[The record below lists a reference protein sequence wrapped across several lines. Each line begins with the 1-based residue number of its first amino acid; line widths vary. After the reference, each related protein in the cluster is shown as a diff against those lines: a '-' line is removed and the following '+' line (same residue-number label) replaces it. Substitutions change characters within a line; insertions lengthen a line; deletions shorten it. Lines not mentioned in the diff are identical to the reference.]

1 MTELHK
7 PDVRKA
13 NICPPCPPTATA
25 WEKCVYW
32 LGIGLG
38 SGLPKRAAG
47 TWGTVG
53 GLIVA
58 IPMLWLGFWG
68 FLAVTIVG
76 CLVGSYICGKTSD
89 LMGVHD
95 DPHIVFD
102 EWVGMWI
109 ALLWVSY
116 KAFPNFGDL
125 ASYIIIAYI
134 PSYNA
139 NHLINVF
146 LEDFLTMLVLPFVL
160 FRFFDIIKP
169 FPIKWVDKNVS
180 GGFGI
185 LIDDL
190 LAGIMALILY
200 ILSIYFIIIFFTID

>member
-1 MTELHK
+1 MTQLHK

-13 NICPPCPPTATA
+13 NVCPPCPPTVSV
-25 WEKCVYW
+25 WEKLIYW

-53 GLIVA
+53 GLVVA

-68 FLAVTIVG
+68 FLAITVLG
-76 CLVGSYICGKTSD
+76 ALVGSYICGKTSD

-95 DPHIVFD
+95 DPHIVWD
-102 EWVGMWI
+102 EWVGMWVSLLPI
-109 ALLWVSY
+109 LWLHFYDDALLQGHQLSLLLLY
-116 KAFPNFGDL
+116 FAAFV
-125 ASYIIIAYI
+125 A
-134 PSYNA
+134 
-139 NHLINVF
+139 
-146 LEDFLTMLVLPFVL
+146 
-160 FRFFDIIKP
+160 FRFFDILKP

-185 LIDDL
+185 LIDDI
-190 LAGIMALILY
+190 LAGLMAGVVLIVFVSVLVTY
-200 ILSIYFIIIFFTID
+200 V

>member
-1 MTELHK
+1 MTQLHK

-13 NICPPCPPTATA
+13 NVCPPCPPTASV
-25 WEKCVYW
+25 WEKLIYW

-53 GLIVA
+53 GLVVA

-68 FLAVTIVG
+68 FLAVTVVG
-76 CLVGSYICGKTSD
+76 ALVGSYICGKTSD

-95 DPHIVFD
+95 DPHIVWD
-102 EWVGMWI
+102 EWVGMWVSLLPI
-109 ALLWVSY
+109 LWLHFYDDALLQGHQLSLLLLY
-116 KAFPNFGDL
+116 FAAFV
-125 ASYIIIAYI
+125 A
-134 PSYNA
+134 
-139 NHLINVF
+139 
-146 LEDFLTMLVLPFVL
+146 
-160 FRFFDIIKP
+160 FRFFDILKP

-185 LIDDL
+185 LIDDI
-190 LAGIMALILY
+190 LAGLMAGIVLIVFVSVLVTY
-200 ILSIYFIIIFFTID
+200 V

>member
-1 MTELHK
+1 MTQLHK

-13 NICPPCPPTATA
+13 NVCPPCPPTASV
-25 WEKCVYW
+25 WEKLIYW

-53 GLIVA
+53 GLVVA

-68 FLAVTIVG
+68 FLAVTVVG
-76 CLVGSYICGKTSD
+76 ALVGSYICGKTSD

-95 DPHIVFD
+95 DPHIVWD
-102 EWVGMWI
+102 EWVGMWVSLLPI
-109 ALLWVSY
+109 LWLHFYDDALLQGRQLSLLLLY
-116 KAFPNFGDL
+116 FAAFV
-125 ASYIIIAYI
+125 A
-134 PSYNA
+134 
-139 NHLINVF
+139 
-146 LEDFLTMLVLPFVL
+146 
-160 FRFFDIIKP
+160 FRFFDILKP

-185 LIDDL
+185 LIDDI
-190 LAGIMALILY
+190 LAGLMAGVVLIVFVRLLVTY
-200 ILSIYFIIIFFTID
+200 V

>member
-1 MTELHK
+1 MTQLHK

-13 NICPPCPPTATA
+13 NVCPPCPPTASI
-25 WEKCVYW
+25 WEKLIYW

-53 GLIVA
+53 GLVVA

-68 FLAVTIVG
+68 FLAVTLVG
-76 CLVGSYICGKTSD
+76 ALVGSYICGKTSD

-95 DPHIVFD
+95 DPHIVWD
-102 EWVGMWI
+102 EWVGMWVSLLPI
-109 ALLWVSY
+109 LWLHFYDDALLQGHQLSLLLLY
-116 KAFPNFGDL
+116 YAAFV
-125 ASYIIIAYI
+125 A
-134 PSYNA
+134 
-139 NHLINVF
+139 
-146 LEDFLTMLVLPFVL
+146 
-160 FRFFDIIKP
+160 FRFFDILKP

-185 LIDDL
+185 LIDDI
-190 LAGIMALILY
+190 LAGLMAGVVLIVFVSVLVTY
-200 ILSIYFIIIFFTID
+200 V

>member
-1 MTELHK
+1 MTQLHK

-13 NICPPCPPTATA
+13 NVCPPCPPTASI
-25 WEKCVYW
+25 WEKLIYW

-53 GLIVA
+53 GLVVA

-68 FLAVTIVG
+68 FLAVTVMG
-76 CLVGSYICGKTSD
+76 ALVGSYICGKTSD

-95 DPHIVFD
+95 DPHIVWD
-102 EWVGMWI
+102 EWVGMWVSLLPI
-109 ALLWVSY
+109 LWLHFYDDALLQGHKLSLLLLY
-116 KAFPNFGDL
+116 FAAFV
-125 ASYIIIAYI
+125 A
-134 PSYNA
+134 
-139 NHLINVF
+139 
-146 LEDFLTMLVLPFVL
+146 
-160 FRFFDIIKP
+160 FRFFDILKP

-185 LIDDL
+185 LIDDI
-190 LAGIMALILY
+190 LAGLMAGVVLIVFVSMLVTY
-200 ILSIYFIIIFFTID
+200 V

>member
-1 MTELHK
+1 MTQLHK

-13 NICPPCPPTATA
+13 NVCPPCPPTASI
-25 WEKCVYW
+25 WEKLIYW

-53 GLIVA
+53 GLVVA

-68 FLAVTIVG
+68 FLAVTLVG
-76 CLVGSYICGKTSD
+76 ALVGSYICGKTSD

-95 DPHIVFD
+95 DPHIVWD
-102 EWVGMWI
+102 EWVGMWVSLLPI
-109 ALLWVSY
+109 LWLHFYDDALLQGHQLSLLLLY
-116 KAFPNFGDL
+116 FAAFV
-125 ASYIIIAYI
+125 A
-134 PSYNA
+134 
-139 NHLINVF
+139 
-146 LEDFLTMLVLPFVL
+146 
-160 FRFFDIIKP
+160 FRFFDILKP

-185 LIDDL
+185 LIDDI
-190 LAGIMALILY
+190 LAGLMAGIVLIAFVSVL
-200 ILSIYFIIIFFTID
+200 FTYV

>member
-1 MTELHK
+1 MTQLHK

-13 NICPPCPPTATA
+13 NVCPPCPPTASV
-25 WEKCVYW
+25 WEKLIYW

-53 GLIVA
+53 GLVVA

-68 FLAVTIVG
+68 FLAVTVVG
-76 CLVGSYICGKTSD
+76 ALVGSYICGKTSD

-95 DPHIVFD
+95 DPHIVWD
-102 EWVGMWI
+102 EWVGMWVSLLPI
-109 ALLWVSY
+109 LWLHFYDDALLQGHQLSLLLLY
-116 KAFPNFGDL
+116 FAAFV
-125 ASYIIIAYI
+125 A
-134 PSYNA
+134 
-139 NHLINVF
+139 
-146 LEDFLTMLVLPFVL
+146 
-160 FRFFDIIKP
+160 FRFFDILKP

-185 LIDDL
+185 LIDDI
-190 LAGIMALILY
+190 LAGLMAGVVLIVFVSMLVTY
-200 ILSIYFIIIFFTID
+200 V

>member
-1 MTELHK
+1 MTQLHK

-13 NICPPCPPTATA
+13 NVCPPCPPTVSV
-25 WEKCVYW
+25 WEKLIYW

-53 GLIVA
+53 GLLVA

-68 FLAVTIVG
+68 FLAVTVVG
-76 CLVGSYICGKTSD
+76 ALFGSYICGKTSD

-95 DPHIVFD
+95 DPHIVWD
-102 EWVGMWI
+102 EWVGMWVS
-109 ALLWVSY
+109 LLPILWLHFYDDGLLQGHQLSLLLLY
-116 KAFPNFGDL
+116 FAAFV
-125 ASYIIIAYI
+125 A
-134 PSYNA
+134 
-139 NHLINVF
+139 
-146 LEDFLTMLVLPFVL
+146 
-160 FRFFDIIKP
+160 FRFFDILKP

-185 LIDDL
+185 LIDDI
-190 LAGIMALILY
+190 LAGLMAGVVLIVFVSVLVTY
-200 ILSIYFIIIFFTID
+200 V

>member
-1 MTELHK
+1 MTQLHK

-13 NICPPCPPTATA
+13 NVCPPCPPTASV
-25 WEKCVYW
+25 WEKLIYW

-53 GLIVA
+53 GLVVA

-68 FLAVTIVG
+68 FLAVTVMG
-76 CLVGSYICGKTSD
+76 ALVGSYICGKTSD

-95 DPHIVFD
+95 DPHIVWD
-102 EWVGMWI
+102 EWVGMWVSLLPI
-109 ALLWVSY
+109 LWLHFYDDALLQGHQLSLLLLY
-116 KAFPNFGDL
+116 FAAFV
-125 ASYIIIAYI
+125 A
-134 PSYNA
+134 
-139 NHLINVF
+139 
-146 LEDFLTMLVLPFVL
+146 
-160 FRFFDIIKP
+160 FRFFDILKP

-185 LIDDL
+185 LIDDI
-190 LAGIMALILY
+190 LAGLMAGVVLIAFVSVLVTY
-200 ILSIYFIIIFFTID
+200 A

>member
-1 MTELHK
+1 MTQLHK

-13 NICPPCPPTATA
+13 NVCPPCPSTASV
-25 WEKCVYW
+25 WEKLIYW

-53 GLIVA
+53 GLVVA

-68 FLAVTIVG
+68 FLAVTVVG
-76 CLVGSYICGKTSD
+76 ALVGSYICGKTSD

-95 DPHIVFD
+95 DPHIVWD
-102 EWVGMWI
+102 EWVGMWVSLLPI
-109 ALLWVSY
+109 LWLHFYDDALLQGHQLSLLLLY
-116 KAFPNFGDL
+116 FAAFV
-125 ASYIIIAYI
+125 A
-134 PSYNA
+134 
-139 NHLINVF
+139 
-146 LEDFLTMLVLPFVL
+146 
-160 FRFFDIIKP
+160 FRFFDILKP

-185 LIDDL
+185 LIDDI
-190 LAGIMALILY
+190 LAGLMAGVVLIAFVSVLVTY
-200 ILSIYFIIIFFTID
+200 V

>member
-1 MTELHK
+1 MTQLHK

-13 NICPPCPPTATA
+13 NVCPPCPPTASV
-25 WEKCVYW
+25 WEKLIYW

-53 GLIVA
+53 GLVVA

-68 FLAVTIVG
+68 FLAVTVVG
-76 CLVGSYICGKTSD
+76 ALVGSYICGKTSD

-95 DPHIVFD
+95 DPHIVWD
-102 EWVGMWI
+102 EWVGMWVS
-109 ALLWVSY
+109 LLPILWLHFYDDDLLQGHQLSLLLLY
-116 KAFPNFGDL
+116 FAAFV
-125 ASYIIIAYI
+125 A
-134 PSYNA
+134 
-139 NHLINVF
+139 
-146 LEDFLTMLVLPFVL
+146 
-160 FRFFDIIKP
+160 FRFFDILKP

-185 LIDDL
+185 LIDDI
-190 LAGIMALILY
+190 LAGLMAGVVLIVFVSVLVTY
-200 ILSIYFIIIFFTID
+200 V

>member
-1 MTELHK
+1 MTQLHK

-13 NICPPCPPTATA
+13 NVCPPCPPTASI
-25 WEKCVYW
+25 WEKLIYW

-53 GLIVA
+53 GLVVA

-68 FLAVTIVG
+68 FLAVTVVG
-76 CLVGSYICGKTSD
+76 ALVGSYICGKTSD

-95 DPHIVFD
+95 DPHIVWD
-102 EWVGMWI
+102 EWVGMWVSLLPI
-109 ALLWVSY
+109 LWLHFYDDALLQGHQLSLLLLY
-116 KAFPNFGDL
+116 FAAFV
-125 ASYIIIAYI
+125 A
-134 PSYNA
+134 
-139 NHLINVF
+139 
-146 LEDFLTMLVLPFVL
+146 
-160 FRFFDIIKP
+160 FRFFDILKP

-185 LIDDL
+185 FIDDI
-190 LAGIMALILY
+190 LAGLMAGVVLIVFVSVLVTY
-200 ILSIYFIIIFFTID
+200 V

>member
-1 MTELHK
+1 MTNHK
-7 PDVRKA
+7 PDIRKA
-13 NICPPCPPTATA
+13 NPCPPCPANASA
-25 WEKCVYW
+25 WEKAIYW

-53 GLIVA
+53 GLLVA
-58 IPMLWLGFWG
+58 VPMLGLGFWG
-68 FLAVTIVG
+68 FLAVTVVG

-109 ALLWVSY
+109 SLLPLFLLGSNLNRSALFTSVGG
-116 KAFPNFGDL
+116 F
-125 ASYIIIAYI
+125 IIIFAF
-134 PSYNA
+134 A
-139 NHLINVF
+139 
-146 LEDFLTMLVLPFVL
+146 L

-169 FPIKWVDKNVS
+169 FPIKWVDKNVN

-185 LIDDL
+185 LIDDV
-190 LAGIMALILY
+190 LAGLMSALTLMI
-200 ILSIYFIIIFFTID
+200 IGCFVLSFLGVAIGLGG

>member
-1 MTELHK
+1 MTQLHK

-13 NICPPCPPTATA
+13 NVCPPCPPTASV
-25 WEKCVYW
+25 WEKLIYW

-53 GLIVA
+53 GLVVA

-68 FLAVTIVG
+68 FLAVTMVG
-76 CLVGSYICGKTSD
+76 ALVGSYICGKTSD

-95 DPHIVFD
+95 DPHIVWD
-102 EWVGMWI
+102 EWVGMWVSLLPI
-109 ALLWVSY
+109 LWLHFYDDALLQGHQLSLLLLY
-116 KAFPNFGDL
+116 FAAFV
-125 ASYIIIAYI
+125 A
-134 PSYNA
+134 
-139 NHLINVF
+139 
-146 LEDFLTMLVLPFVL
+146 
-160 FRFFDIIKP
+160 FRFFDILKP

-185 LIDDL
+185 LIDDI
-190 LAGIMALILY
+190 LAGLMAGVVLIVFVNLLVTY
-200 ILSIYFIIIFFTID
+200 V

>member
-1 MTELHK
+1 MTQLHK

-13 NICPPCPPTATA
+13 NVCPPCPPTASV
-25 WEKCVYW
+25 WEKLIYW

-53 GLIVA
+53 GLVVA

-68 FLAVTIVG
+68 FLAVTVVG
-76 CLVGSYICGKTSD
+76 ALVGSYICGKTSD

-95 DPHIVFD
+95 DPHIVWD
-102 EWVGMWI
+102 EWVGMWVSLLPI
-109 ALLWVSY
+109 LWLHFYDDALLQGHQLSLLLLYFAALV
-116 KAFPNFGDL
+116 AFRL
-125 ASYIIIAYI
+125 
-134 PSYNA
+134 
-139 NHLINVF
+139 
-146 LEDFLTMLVLPFVL
+146 
-160 FRFFDIIKP
+160 FDILKP

-185 LIDDL
+185 LIDDI
-190 LAGIMALILY
+190 LAGLMAGVVLIVFVSVLVTY
-200 ILSIYFIIIFFTID
+200 V

>member
-1 MTELHK
+1 MTQLHK

-13 NICPPCPPTATA
+13 NVCPPCPPTANV
-25 WEKCVYW
+25 WEKLIYW

-53 GLIVA
+53 GLVVA

-68 FLAVTIVG
+68 FLTVTLVG
-76 CLVGSYICGKTSD
+76 ALVGSYICGKTSD

-95 DPHIVFD
+95 DPHIVWD
-102 EWVGMWI
+102 EWVGMWVSLLPI
-109 ALLWVSY
+109 LWLHFYDDALLQGHQLSLLLLY
-116 KAFPNFGDL
+116 FAAFV
-125 ASYIIIAYI
+125 A
-134 PSYNA
+134 
-139 NHLINVF
+139 
-146 LEDFLTMLVLPFVL
+146 
-160 FRFFDIIKP
+160 FRFFDILKP

-185 LIDDL
+185 LIDDI
-190 LAGIMALILY
+190 LAGLMAGVVLIVFVSVLVTY
-200 ILSIYFIIIFFTID
+200 V

>member
-1 MTELHK
+1 MTQLHK

-13 NICPPCPPTATA
+13 NVCPPCPPTASI
-25 WEKCVYW
+25 WEKLIYW

-53 GLIVA
+53 GLVVA

-68 FLAVTIVG
+68 FLAVTLVG
-76 CLVGSYICGKTSD
+76 ALVGSYICGKTSD

-95 DPHIVFD
+95 DPHIVWD
-102 EWVGMWI
+102 EWVGMWVSLLPI
-109 ALLWVSY
+109 LWLHFYDDALLQGHQLSLLLLY
-116 KAFPNFGDL
+116 FAAFV
-125 ASYIIIAYI
+125 A
-134 PSYNA
+134 
-139 NHLINVF
+139 
-146 LEDFLTMLVLPFVL
+146 
-160 FRFFDIIKP
+160 FRFFDILKP

-185 LIDDL
+185 LIDDI
-190 LAGIMALILY
+190 LAGLMAGVVLIVFVNLLVTY
-200 ILSIYFIIIFFTID
+200 V